1 MSSAT
6 MKMVTINITVPGS
19 EDQPPNP
26 SQNLDPGEFIVK
38 RIVALDELSSTLK
51 G

>member
-6 MKMVTINITVPGS
+6 MKMVTVNITVPES
-19 EDQPPNP
+19 ESQPPDP
-26 SQNLDPGEFIVK
+26 AQNLDPGEFIVK
-38 RIVALDELSSTLK
+38 RIVALDELSTTLK